1 MAVPISGAISLA
13 KIRNEFEQNDY
24 DHSLYGY
31 TTGPT
36 SLGDM
41 WDGTYGAINTNS
53 TDPGG
58 TTFTSKAA
66 APDKISELM
75 GYNHDAAPA
84 FSWGTPGSIT
94 SNAGSIYNQTSS
106 DDEGGGDVRLRS
118 FVKLSHPSSGTI
130 NFQFETRRVGDIGG
144 NTVTSTNTA
153 SLTYTGTLTSLEARI
168 VFTSVD
174 FRRIGGGSSPSYTS
188 DAARGEQHEIY
199 SGSSHMTNT
208 GGTEAA
214 INLPTTG
221 QAEDTNNNITR
232 SYRTMSTSAS
242 SSIGLMVEAEAGG
255 GTFDY
260 STAEIQGD
268 SSSETIKIELRA
280 NGSSTVTLYERVG
293 PFRMLADSFVDA
305 TT

>member
-13 KIRNEFEQNDY
+13 KIRNEFEQNNY

-58 TTFTSKAA
+58 TSYTSKAA

-94 SNAGSIYNQTSS
+94 TNASTIYNQTS
-106 DDEGGGDVRLRS
+106 DDDTSGGDVRLRS

-130 NFQFETRRVGDIGG
+130 NFQFETRRVGDSGG
-144 NTVTSTNTA
+144 NTVTTTNTA

-174 FRRIGGGSSPSYTS
+174 FTRVGGGTSYTS
-188 DAARGEQHEIY
+188 DADRGQQHEIY
-199 SGSSHMTNT
+199 SGTTHMTNT

-221 QAEDTNNNITR
+221 QTEDANNNITR
-232 SYRTMSTSAS
+232 TYRTLSAS
-242 SSIGLMVEAEAGG
+242 GNSSIGLMVEAETAGS
-255 GTFDY
+255 TFDY
-260 STAEIQGD
+260 SQAEIQGD
-268 SSSETIKIELRA
+268 SSSEKIKIELRA

-293 PFRMLADSFVDA
+293 PFKMLADSFVDA

>member
-13 KIRNEFEQNDY
+13 KIRNEFEQNNY

-58 TTFTSKAA
+58 TSYTSKAA

-94 SNAGSIYNQTSS
+94 SNASSIYNQTS
-106 DDEGGGDVRLRS
+106 DDDTSGGDVRLRS

-130 NFQFETRRVGDIGG
+130 NFQFETRRVGDSGG
-144 NTVTSTNTA
+144 NTVTTTNTA

-174 FRRIGGGSSPSYTS
+174 FQRVGGGTSYTS
-188 DAARGEQHEIY
+188 DADRGQQHEIY
-199 SGSSHMTNT
+199 SGTTHMTNT

-221 QAEDTNNNITR
+221 QTEDANNNITR
-232 SYRTMSTSAS
+232 TYRTLSAS
-242 SSIGLMVEAEAGG
+242 GNSSIGLMVEAETAGS
-255 GTFDY
+255 TFDY
-260 STAEIQGD
+260 SQAEIQGD
-268 SSSETIKIELRA
+268 SSSEKIKIELRA

-293 PFRMLADSFVDA
+293 PFKMLADSFVDA